1 LGVPSELRILCDRS
15 ADQRFVDT
23 FERTGWIT
31 AIRVEDVLPA
41 DAPDRDISE
50 FAEQHDWIVFTE
62 DSDFLNHVNRRGLV
76 RYHPLDNPSPG
87 TSSTPS
93 GRSGRPS
100 TTTETS
106 SNASPA
112 IGYDSSG
119 RSTNLAPRR
128 AAVTRRG

>member
-1 LGVPSELRILCDRS
+1 MGVPSELRILCDRS

-31 AIRVEDVLPA
+31 VIRVEDVLPA

-50 FAEQHDWIVFTE
+50 YAEQHDWIVFTE

-76 RYHPLDNPSPG
+76 RYHPLDNPSPE

-93 GRSGRPS
+93 GRSGR
-100 TTTETS
+100 
-106 SNASPA
+106 
-112 IGYDSSG
+112 GY
-119 RSTNLAPRR
+119 R
-128 AAVTRRG
+128 AGDTVRVRGG